1 MTGRVRAWM
10 FLLAAAGLMA
20 SVSAGYMHFQLV
32 ANPSYTSFCDISESV
47 SCTQLYQ
54 SRYGSVLGV
63 PVALGGVLWFGVVL
77 LMAYADARGPSR
89 ARPNIA
95 TYLVVWSTVG
105 LSVTAYL
112 AYASVFLLGVFCIL
126 CGVVYVATLGIFLL
140 TPSEHGTPWRRLPS
154 AIVRDIRDI
163 ARHPVGLVV
172 TLIFIG
178 GTLGAAAWFREAPSA
193 SVLAVR
199 PETAEPISV
208 STEDQRSEFERFW
221 ESQPRVD
228 VRADADDARV
238 VVIKFNDYQCPAC
251 AQTYMAYD
259 PIFEKYESSHP
270 GQVRL
275 VMRDFPL
282 DSRCNDASPS
292 GPHSSACDAA
302 VAVRL
307 AREVGVEEARRM
319 EEWLYSNQEAM
330 TPEAVAAAFSDIV
343 GIGAS
348 QLEMRY
354 DDVIEGVR
362 ADIAEGADIPV
373 EATPTFIVNG
383 VLLKGGLAPQFFDQ
397 AIAYELARATA
408 TP

>member
-1 MTGRVRAWM
+1 
-10 FLLAAAGLMA
+10 
-20 SVSAGYMHFQLV
+20 
-32 ANPSYTSFCDISESV
+32 
-47 SCTQLYQ
+47 
-54 SRYGSVLGV
+54 
-63 PVALGGVLWFGVVL
+63 
-77 LMAYADARGPSR
+77 MAYADARGPSR

-178 GTLGAAAWFREAPSA
+178 GTLGAAAWFRGAPSA

-330 TPEAVAAAFSDIV
+330 TPEAGGRGVFRHRWDRRKSARDALRRRDRGRQS
-343 GIGAS
+343 
-348 QLEMRY
+348 RY
-354 DDVIEGVR
+354 CGGCR
-362 ADIAEGADIPV
+362 HPSRGHANLYRQRGFAQRWACPPV
-373 EATPTFIVNG
+373 LRPGDRV
-383 VLLKGGLAPQFFDQ
+383 
-397 AIAYELARATA
+397 
-408 TP
+408 